1 MCLSPGYT
9 DEKMKQADPKWE
21 LKNQYYL
28 YISLTISKF
37 LLFRSFQVS
46 LSRRSH
52 VETSGREGL

>member
-37 LLFRSFQVS
+37 LCFAPFRFPYPDD
-46 LSRRSH
+46 H
-52 VETSGREGL
+52 M